1 MTKRKRRNHSPV
13 FKAKVALAA
22 VRGERTLGDLAEQFE
37 VHPNQIQDWKK
48 KLVAEAEH
56 VFGARCDRS
65 CAFRAG
71 DTTAP
76 RQDWS
81 ADDGEGFFVQSARS
95 RPVSERRAMIHA
107 HHPLA
112 VTRRCELL
120 DVARSTVYYRPTG
133 ISAEDLALMRLLDEI
148 HLACPFYGSR
158 RLRDE
163 LETQGHPVN
172 RKRVQRL
179 VRQPGPARPVSEA
192 AHEPARGR
200 THGVLR
206 TCRGAC
212 PSSDRQVKLWATDIC
227 YIPMAHGFMYL
238 VAIMDWSLAP
248 RPGLAGVEYLRQ
260 RLLCRGPRG
269 RAHPLRAAGD
279 LQYGPRRPVHVQGVY
294 DGAQSPCGGHQ
305 HGRQG
310 PLGRQRVRRASL
322 AQRQIRGCVSPC
334 VRHTRLAPR
343 RADLLFSVRQR
354 TTAS

>member
-1 MTKRKRRNHSPV
+1 M
-13 FKAKVALAA
+13 
-22 VRGERTLGDLAEQFE
+22 
-37 VHPNQIQDWKK
+37 IQ
-48 KLVAEAEH
+48 
-56 VFGARCDRS
+56 
-65 CAFRAG
+65 
-71 DTTAP
+71 
-76 RQDWS
+76 
-81 ADDGEGFFVQSARS
+81 AD
-95 RPVSERRAMIHA
+95 
-107 HHPLA
+107 HPLA

-120 DVARSTVYYRPTG
+120 DVARSTVYDRPTG

-179 VRQPGPARPVSEA
+179 VRQMGLRALYPKPRTSQPGVGHTVYPYLLRGLSIERPN
-192 AHEPARGR
+192 
-200 THGVLR
+200 
-206 TCRGAC
+206 
-212 PSSDRQVKLWATDIC
+212 QVWATDIC

-238 VAIMDWSLAP
+238 VAIMDWYSRRVLAW
-248 RPGLAGVEYLRQ
+248 RVSNTFDSDFCVEALEDALTR
-260 RLLCRGPRG
+260 
-269 RAHPLRAAGD
+269 
-279 LQYGPRRPVHVQGVY
+279 YGPPEIFNTDQGAPVHVQGVY

-343 RADLLFSVRQR
+343 RADLLFSVLQR
-354 TTAS
+354 ATASSCTWSADARCGVLRHHRLRHGGLKHDGDST